1 MSELLNMLILFAPL
15 ILVMVLANLAET
27 QRQREEANQ
36 GWVITTYLL
45 VAAFYGLVM
54 LGGFLV
60 NGFALLLQQ
69 QPQLLDEITA
79 TTGGPNPLL
88 EADSLPLLGVG
99 LWAPALVGILLLL
112 PSVRRA
118 LARLIPIDA
127 GSPVHAV
134 ALSLSALIVIQLLF
148 TLGIGL
154 NNLAEILA
162 EQAAVS
168 DAGASATLVGLWVQ
182 QVMTAVFA
190 FFGVGWLIRRDWPAT
205 LQRLGLVTPSL
216 GNIALGIVVGLA
228 MVPLVM
234 LIEQVSAQFNV
245 GVDPSV
251 QKLTEQLLGPLLTS
265 PWGIVTLGAAA
276 ALGEET
282 IFRGAVQP
290 RFGIILTALLFAL
303 VHSNY
308 GISLS
313 TLVVFL
319 FGLLLGIVRNRTNTT
334 TTMISHALYN
344 MSLGL
349 LAALGF

>member
-1 MSELLNMLILFAPL
+1 MNELLNMLILFAPL
-15 ILVMVLANLAET
+15 ILVMVLANLAEA

-45 VAAFYGLVM
+45 VSVFYGLVM

-60 NGFALLLQQ
+60 SGFALLVQQ
-69 QPQLLDEITA
+69 QPELLDELMA
-79 TTGGPNPLL
+79 TTGGPNPLFQ
-88 EADSLPLLGVG
+88 AASLSLLGVG
-99 LWAPALVGILLLL
+99 LWAPALVGLLLLL
-112 PSVRRA
+112 PPVRRF
-118 LARLIPIDA
+118 LARWLPIDA

-134 ALSLSALIVIQLLF
+134 ALALSALIVIQLLF

-154 NNLAEILA
+154 NNLAETLA
-162 EQAAVS
+162 AQDAA
-168 DAGASATLVGLWVQ
+168 AATLVGLWAQ
-182 QVMTAVFA
+182 QGMTAVFA
-190 FFGVGWLIRRDWPAT
+190 FFGVGWLIRRDWSAT
-205 LQRLGLVTPSL
+205 LQRLGLVTPTL
-216 GNIALGIVVGLA
+216 GNIAIGVVVGFA

-234 LIEQVSAQFNV
+234 LIEQVSTQFNI

-265 PWGIVTLGAAA
+265 PLGIITLGAAA

-313 TLVVFL
+313 TLIVFL

-344 MSLGL
+344 MSLGI

>member
-1 MSELLNMLILFAPL
+1 MSDLLSMLILFAPL
-15 ILVMVLANLAET
+15 ILVIVLANLAEA

-36 GWVITTYLL
+36 GWAITSYLL
-45 VAAFYGLVM
+45 VSLFYGLLVV
-54 LGGFLV
+54 GGLAV
-60 NGFALLLQQ
+60 SGFALLVQQ
-69 QPQLLDEITA
+69 QPQLLAELTA

-88 EADSLPLLGVG
+88 QADSLPLLGIG
-99 LWAPALVGILLLL
+99 LWAPALVGLLLLL
-112 PSVRRA
+112 PPVRRL
-118 LARLIPIDA
+118 LARFIPIDA

-134 ALSLSALIVIQLLF
+134 ALALSALVVIQLLF

-154 NNLAEILA
+154 NNLAEALA
-162 EQAAVS
+162 AQEE
-168 DAGASATLVGLWVQ
+168 AGGGSTTTMLSLWGQ

-190 FFGVGWLIRRDWPAT
+190 FFGVGWLIRRDWSAT
-205 LQRLGLVTPSL
+205 LQRLGLVKPSL
-216 GNIALGIVVGLA
+216 GNLVLGILVGLG
-228 MVPLVM
+228 MVPLVI
-234 LIEQVSAQFNV
+234 LIEQVSSQFNI

-251 QKLTEQLLGPLLTS
+251 QKLTEQLLGPLFTS
-265 PWGIVTLGAAA
+265 PLGIITLGVAA

-282 IFRGAVQP
+282 LFRGAAQP

-313 TLVVFL
+313 TLIVFL

-344 MSLGL
+344 MSLGI
-349 LAALGF
+349 LASLGF

>member
-1 MSELLNMLILFAPL
+1 MNELLSMLILFAPL
-15 ILVMVLANLAET
+15 ILMMVLANLAEV

-36 GWVITTYLL
+36 GWAITSYLL
-45 VAAFYGLVM
+45 VSLFYGLIMV
-54 LGGFLV
+54 GGLMV
-60 NGFALLLQQ
+60 SGFALLVQQ
-69 QPQLLDEITA
+69 QPQLLDEVTA
-79 TTGGPNPLL
+79 STGAPNPLL
-88 EADSLPLLGVG
+88 QADSLPLLGIG
-99 LWAPALVGILLLL
+99 LWAPALVGLLLLL
-112 PSVRRA
+112 PPVRRL
-118 LARLIPIDA
+118 LARFIPIDA

-154 NNLAEILA
+154 NNLAEVLA
-162 EQAAVS
+162 AQEE
-168 DAGASATLVGLWVQ
+168 AGGGGATLLSLWVQ

-190 FFGVGWLIRRDWPAT
+190 FFGVGWLIRRDWSAT

-216 GNIALGIVVGLA
+216 GNIVLGIVVGLG
-228 MVPLVM
+228 MVPLVI
-234 LIEQVSAQFNV
+234 LIEQLSAQFNI
-245 GVDPSV
+245 GIDPSV
-251 QKLTEQLLGPLLTS
+251 QKLTEQLLGPLFTS
-265 PWGIVTLGAAA
+265 PLGIITLGAAA

-313 TLVVFL
+313 TLIVFL
-319 FGLLLGIVRNRTNTT
+319 FGLLLGIVRKRTNTS

-344 MSLGL
+344 MSLGI
-349 LAALGF
+349 LAGLGF